1 MKYCPHCHVSVNNDR
16 KKCPLCY
23 QILEDDNKPMDYQPY
38 PKKKIKEKMSL
49 VTKILL
55 FVSLVAVIASIVV
68 NIYTFNNEHPL
79 YWCVLVVVG
88 VPYIWL
94 SVRYVI
100 LSRGNIPTK
109 IFSQSL
115 STMVLVVLV
124 ELCVCLVTRVN
135 RETMWSLNYALP
147 SLLMAT
153 SIGMFVLATVKKEF
167 YCDSIMYLFILS
179 LLEGVYF
186 LFYQLGLCFYIKWMA
201 LATIGTGVITLIAM
215 FVFHFKDTTEEFKK
229 RFHL

>member
-23 QILEDDNKPMDYQPY
+23 QILEDDNKPMYYQPY
-38 PKKKIKEKMSL
+38 PKKKIKDKMSL

-55 FVSLVAVIASIVV
+55 FVSIVAVIASIVV
-68 NIYTFNNEHPL
+68 NIYTFSNEHPL

-115 STMVLVVLV
+115 STMVLV
-124 ELCVCLVTRVN
+124 E
-135 RETMWSLNYALP
+135 
-147 SLLMAT
+147 
-153 SIGMFVLATVKKEF
+153 IGRAHV
-167 YCDSIMYLFILS
+167 
-179 LLEGVYF
+179 
-186 LFYQLGLCFYIKWMA
+186 
-201 LATIGTGVITLIAM
+201 
-215 FVFHFKDTTEEFKK
+215 
-229 RFHL
+229 